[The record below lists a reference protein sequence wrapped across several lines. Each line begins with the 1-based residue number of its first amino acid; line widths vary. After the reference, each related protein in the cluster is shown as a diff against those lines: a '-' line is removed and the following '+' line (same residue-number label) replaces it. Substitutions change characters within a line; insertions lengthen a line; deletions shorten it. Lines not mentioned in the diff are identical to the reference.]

1 MKWDEIP
8 TTADY
13 IEKREIDRSTLYSFN
28 GSFQLLHYDV
38 ANLEFL
44 GESASVPNYALLIV
58 DLYSS
63 KVYVYPMSSRK
74 QTLEKLEQFY
84 VDVQSKRKSKTAGCR

>member
-28 GSFQLLHYDV
+28 GSFQLLHHDV

-58 DLYSS
+58 DLYST
-63 KVYVYPMSSRK
+63 KAYVYPMSSRK

-84 VDVQSKRKSKTAGCR
+84 VDIQSKRKSKTVGCR